1 MKKLNEKEDI
11 KTTKADKCW
20 ALVTRAV
27 KTI

>member
-11 KTTKADKCW
+11 KNTKADKCW
-20 ALVTRAV
+20 ALIIKAL